1 MTYVDINLTTN
12 CCITLHIE
20 VFYLSKES
28 AVCGCKI
35 RCCDIYVPT
44 FLKNE
49 VIYQKLYHKNLV
61 MNCEQYLSDY
71 MSNIVL
77 YSLVIV
83 AEVTQPSLGVG
94 YELGRAVAMGKR
106 ILCLYRPQEN
116 KRKFTP
122 FFLQKNITCLMIF
135 SF

>member
-1 MTYVDINLTTN
+1 MVEY
-12 CCITLHIE
+12 LHNP
-20 VFYLSKES
+20 VYES
-28 AVCGCKI
+28 GTKMNKI
-35 RCCDIYVPT
+35 FVWSEMKWNYY
-44 FLKNE
+44 N
-49 VIYQKLYHKNLV
+49 
-61 MNCEQYLSDY
+61 
-71 MSNIVL
+71 SNIVL

-122 FFLQKNITCLMIF
+122 FFTKKYYMSNGIALLGNIC
-135 SF
+135 

>member
-1 MTYVDINLTTN
+1 MSIYITQCTNLQQKWIRSLSGLKWNDIGTILT
-12 CCITLHIE
+12 L
-20 VFYLSKES
+20 F
-28 AVCGCKI
+28 
-35 RCCDIYVPT
+35 
-44 FLKNE
+44 F
-49 VIYQKLYHKNLV
+49 
-61 MNCEQYLSDY
+61 
-71 MSNIVL
+71 

-122 FFLQKNITCLMIF
+122 FFTKKDIMPYSITRTFF
-135 SF
+135 SHSMSNDILLLGNA